1 MERKVLND
9 VALGAFILS
18 GLGVL
23 AYMSIAVGGLK
34 VGHALHVSAK
44 FDSAAGL
51 VKDGAVM
58 IAGVNVGS
66 VDGLTVAHDKA
77 VVKLRLNTDAHVRQD
92 VKAAIRMKSLLG
104 EKYIELIPQSDS
116 APLLAEGGTITETT
130 VPVEIDEVMKTIGP
144 ALKEV
149 DPKDISKVVHAL
161 ALSVGDRGDQIGTAI
176 DQTTAT
182 LGTLNRLLS
191 KNEGK
196 IDHLIANLDQTTAGA
211 PELVSKLDK
220 TLENAPQMVARLDRI
235 ATNLEPVT
243 KSLADRGP
251 KMVNRLDRFSEQLEP
266 TTDALG
272 KRGPAMLDKTEKTLD
287 ALTPSLNRL
296 PKTIDKLNKL
306 VERLDT
312 TLAKIDPVLDQT
324 KGLEVFDTDGSI
336 KVKARL
342 F

>member
-1 MERKVLND
+1 MERKILND

-34 VGHALHVSAK
+34 VGHALHVSAT
-44 FDSAAGL
+44 FDNAAGL

-66 VDGLTVAHDKA
+66 VDGLAVAHDKA
-77 VVKLRLNTDAHVRQD
+77 IVRLRLNTDAHVRKD

-104 EKYIELIPQSDS
+104 EKYVELIPQSDS
-116 APLLAEGGTITETT
+116 APLLAEEGTITQTT
-130 VPVEIDEVMKTIGP
+130 VPVEVDEVMKSIGP

-149 DPKDISKVVHAL
+149 DPKDLSKIVHAL
-161 ALSVGDRGDQIGTAI
+161 ALSFGDRGDKIGVAI
-176 DQTTAT
+176 DQTTDTMAT
-182 LGTLNRLLS
+182 INRLLS

-196 IDHLIANLDQTTAGA
+196 IDHLIANLDKTTEGA
-211 PELVSKLDK
+211 PDLVSKLDK
-220 TLENAPQMVARLDRI
+220 TLENAPQMVSRLDRI

-243 KSLADRGP
+243 KSLVDHGP
-251 KMVNRLDRFSEQLEP
+251 NMVARLDRISEQMEP
-266 TTDALG
+266 STDALG
-272 KRGPAMLDKTEKTLD
+272 KRGPAMVDKAEKTLD

-296 PKTIDKLNKL
+296 PKTLDRLNQL
-306 VERLDT
+306 VERLDAS
-312 TLAKIDPVLDQT
+312 LAKIDPVLDQT
-324 KGLEVFDTDGSI
+324 KGRDLIDPDGSI
-336 KVKARL
+336 RVKARL